1 MSKGRI
7 YIAGPI
13 SGHDL
18 TERKAA
24 FKTAENFFLD
34 NGFEVVNPMELPHN
48 HDKSWESYMRECIA
62 ALVICDSIA
71 LIEGY
76 ESSTGAQLEYTIAL
90 ALNMNFY
97 FETDKIW
104 NHSIF
109 CNN

>member
-1 MSKGRI
+1 MKKKRI
-7 YIAGPI
+7 YIAGKITGRPI
-13 SGHDL
+13 NEAAMDFKRAEL
-18 TERKAA
+18 VFKKAGY
-24 FKTAENFFLD
+24 D
-34 NGFEVVNPMELPHN
+34 VVNPMNLKHD

-62 ALVICDSIA
+62 ALVTCDSIA
-71 LIEGY
+71 MIEGY

-97 FETDKIW
+97 FETERIW